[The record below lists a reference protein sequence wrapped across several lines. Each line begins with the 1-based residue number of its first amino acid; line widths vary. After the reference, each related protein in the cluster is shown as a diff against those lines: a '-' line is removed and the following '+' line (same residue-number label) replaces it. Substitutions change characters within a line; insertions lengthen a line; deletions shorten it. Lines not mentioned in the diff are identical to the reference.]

1 MPEVDLVLPVAGP
14 GLPSVCKAYMDLK
27 IIPFLPPKKQPETDI
42 TQHQVWM
49 ADPRLGPASET
60 AEEKAQSFKQFLR
73 ERKKEIFL
81 LHIGIS
87 HTRNICKPY
96 RIELAKFKL
105 FLIMLLVLQDIL
117 FLEVFLISI
126 GFLIKNKFLSL
137 PN

>member
-1 MPEVDLVLPVAGP
+1 
-14 GLPSVCKAYMDLK
+14 
-27 IIPFLPPKKQPETDI
+27 
-42 TQHQVWM
+42 M